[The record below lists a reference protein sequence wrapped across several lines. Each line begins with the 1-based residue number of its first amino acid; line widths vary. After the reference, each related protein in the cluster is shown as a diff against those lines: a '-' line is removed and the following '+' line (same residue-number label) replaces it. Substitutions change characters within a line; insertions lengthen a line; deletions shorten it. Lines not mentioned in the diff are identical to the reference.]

1 MLVRTELSAG
11 FLHCNACAVRCYGP
25 QTRSNSRGYLLSL
38 RPCPSKIS
46 LQHVCRVGGEKTSKA
61 SDNRAVS
68 GQDKAGIPYAK
79 QAFLGLWMASGV
91 GVYTLLSSDA
101 KQMDLLFDK
110 SPWLG
115 KLTCVLTQPVNELT
129 YMCNGDGYWMLAENF
144 WIFTS
149 WWPLLTQPLAPAA
162 LVRPTGDVR
171 GNGAFA
177 VVPIMKGQ
185 RICNYE
191 GELIDVADYWERYPS
206 GASDYVMR
214 IDDEYALDARDLAPR
229 TAQFS
234 AVHMNHSRRGI
245 CQVTKCLA
253 DSHGMLSTLISLN
266 KEGEDMPPV
275 MNLRRPNVGRFYA
288 RSEKRVSFYALRD
301 ISVRKCPLSART
313 DMTGA
318 LEACCSCIAHTY
330 DLTLICAL
338 PLNLS
343 AISMTISYMDLK
355 DHAFAACRDFWMGR
369 EDQEV

>member
-101 KQMDLLFDK
+101 VILPKLPPQLWQLGLGAACTSLL
-110 SPWLG
+110 
-115 KLTCVLTQPVNELT
+115 T
-129 YMCNGDGYWMLAENF
+129 
-144 WIFTS
+144 
-149 WWPLLTQPLAPAA
+149 PLLLKVLLGDRFQVELHRGKVYFQLLEVPPTGPPIPAGSVQ
-162 LVRPTGDVR
+162 VRPTGDVR

-234 AVHMNHSRRGI
+234 AVHMNHSRR
-245 CQVTKCLA
+245 
-253 DSHGMLSTLISLN
+253 
-266 KEGEDMPPV
+266 
-275 MNLRRPNVGRFYA
+275 PNVGRFYA

-301 ISVRKCPLSART
+301 ISV
-313 DMTGA
+313 G
-318 LEACCSCIAHTY
+318 EEI
-330 DLTLICAL
+330 
-338 PLNLS
+338 
-343 AISMTISYMDLK
+343 TIDYG
-355 DHAFAACRDFWMGR
+355 RDFWMGR